1 MAAPEYTDW
10 GNAVKV
16 TVRRVQKK
24 IDIGPEKSDIG
35 AGKRMP
41 EARELDIGAVK
52 LDIDGL
58 PKPTQLNIK
67 AVFKA
72 VVTAEYFKRSDLE
85 PYLELSL
92 TAISNLL
99 ESMLKRGLIER
110 VAGHGKGAYRWSR
123 RT

>member
-1 MAAPEYTDW
+1 MGHGLAAPEYTDW

-16 TVRRVQKK
+16 TVRRIPKK
-24 IDIGPEKSDIG
+24 IDIGSEKSDIG

-41 EARELDIGAVK
+41 EAGELDIGAVK

-72 VVTAEYFKRSDLE
+72 VGTAEYFKRSDLE

-99 ESMLKRGLIER
+99 ESMLKRGLIG
-110 VAGHGKGAYRWSR
+110 VA
-123 RT
+123 